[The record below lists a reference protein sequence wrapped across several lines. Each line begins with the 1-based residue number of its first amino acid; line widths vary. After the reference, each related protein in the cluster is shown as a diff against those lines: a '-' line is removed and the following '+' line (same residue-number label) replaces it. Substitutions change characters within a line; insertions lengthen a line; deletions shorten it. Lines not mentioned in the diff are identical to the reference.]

1 MCPFPG
7 SDGQS
12 GGVNISGP
20 IGSVGGDIVGGN
32 KGLDEAGVR
41 LVVREEL
48 SAIAT
53 AKGVPE
59 APLLTVLD
67 KLGEKRVRPDE
78 IPARLA
84 AAANELLEL
93 RAEFARLK
101 NDHPNAAAISNEAVG
116 LIDKGDLDSAASYW
130 TRNRDAILKNM
141 QGATPEMIK
150 SFEAMNQGFI
160 QLLEF
165 LRPVAIG
172 PHQRK
177 SVAAVPVSRIKKEF
191 RVPNASATCHWGWHG
206 LRRTASRFRIS
217 PGLRDR
223 AQGR

>member
-1 MCPFPG
+1 MCPFPE

-67 KLGEKRVRPDE
+67 KLV
-78 IPARLA
+78 
-84 AAANELLEL
+84 
-93 RAEFARLK
+93 
-101 NDHPNAAAISNEAVG
+101 
-116 LIDKGDLDSAASYW
+116 
-130 TRNRDAILKNM
+130 
-141 QGATPEMIK
+141 K
-150 SFEAMNQGFI
+150 SG
-160 QLLEF
+160 
-165 LRPVAIG
+165 
-172 PHQRK
+172 
-177 SVAAVPVSRIKKEF
+177 
-191 RVPNASATCHWGWHG
+191 
-206 LRRTASRFRIS
+206 
-217 PGLRDR
+217 
-223 AQGR
+223 

>member
-1 MCPFPG
+1 
-7 SDGQS
+7 
-12 GGVNISGP
+12 
-20 IGSVGGDIVGGN
+20 
-32 KGLDEAGVR
+32 
-41 LVVREEL
+41 
-48 SAIAT
+48 
-53 AKGVPE
+53 
-59 APLLTVLD
+59 
-67 KLGEKRVRPDE
+67 VRPDE

-160 QLLEF
+160 QLLE
-165 LRPVAIG
+165 
-172 PHQRK
+172 
-177 SVAAVPVSRIKKEF
+177 S
-191 RVPNASATCHWGWHG
+191 
-206 LRRTASRFRIS
+206 
-217 PGLRDR
+217 
-223 AQGR
+223 

>member
-48 SAIAT
+48 SAVAT

-160 QLLEF
+160 QLLE
-165 LRPVAIG
+165 
-172 PHQRK
+172 
-177 SVAAVPVSRIKKEF
+177 S
-191 RVPNASATCHWGWHG
+191 
-206 LRRTASRFRIS
+206 
-217 PGLRDR
+217 
-223 AQGR
+223 